1 LNRRAL
7 LASLAAG
14 SLLGT
19 RLALAVPPPAKRR
32 LGVFYAGWSE
42 FAPGANERQEGIEE
56 RAAILKAFDELGYIE
71 GRNLTV
77 DWRYFDMDFSRAPQM
92 AAELVRARVDALVTG
107 GTPQTK
113 ALQAATK
120 TIPIITEVG
129 DPVAAGFTETLVRPR
144 ANITGFVVTHPDT
157 SAKQIEL
164 IRRVVPK
171 LDRLVLIGDVRYPG
185 MRELLRPYEIAAK
198 AAGLSIEA
206 RMTDRS
212 GVERVFSE
220 IKGFRGQA
228 ALIMSPGFDL
238 AEVARLAVR
247 HGVAAMYDE
256 SVFVEKGG
264 LMTFKMYHENRI
276 PRLAAMVAKVF
287 RGIKPTEIPWE
298 LPDRSHIA
306 INLSTAKALGLTIPS
321 DVLLRADQIVE

>member
-1 LNRRAL
+1 MRRRAV
-7 LASLAAG
+7 LASLAAASVLG
-14 SLLGT
+14 SRSTLAV
-19 RLALAVPPPAKRR
+19 ALAAKRR

-42 FAPGANERQEGIEE
+42 FASGANERQEGIEE
-56 RAAILKAFDELGYIE
+56 RAAILKAFDELGYKE
-71 GRNLTV
+71 GRNLVV

-92 AAELVRARVDALVTG
+92 AAELVRAQVDALVTAG
-107 GTPQTK
+107 FPQTR

-120 TIPIITEVG
+120 TIPIVTEVD
-129 DPVAAGFTETLVRPR
+129 DPVASGFTEDLVRPR
-144 ANITGFVVTHPDT
+144 GNITGFVQTHPDS

-164 IRRVVPK
+164 IRRVMPK
-171 LDRLVLIGDVRYPG
+171 LDRLVLIGDIRYPG
-185 MRELLRPYEIAAK
+185 APHLMHPVEVAAT
-198 AAGLSIEA
+198 AAGIGIEV

-212 GVERVFSE
+212 GIDRVLGS
-220 IKGFRGQA
+220 IKGFGARA
-228 ALIMSPGFDL
+228 AFIETPGFDMT
-238 AEVARLAVR
+238 EVARLAIR

-256 SVFVEKGG
+256 SVFAEMGG

-276 PRLAAMVAKVF
+276 QRIAAMVAKVF
-287 RGIKPTEIPWE
+287 RGIQPAEIPWE

>member
-42 FAPGANERQEGIEE
+42 FAPEANERQEGMEE
-56 RAAILKAFDELGYIE
+56 RAAILKAFDEVGYVE
-71 GRNLTV
+71 GRNLVV
-77 DWRYFDMDFSRAPQM
+77 DWRYFDMDFSRAPKM
-92 AAELVRARVDALVTG
+92 AAELVRARVDALVTA
-107 GTPQTK
+107 GTPQTQ

-120 TIPIITEVG
+120 TIPIVTEVG

-144 ANITGFVVTHPDT
+144 GNITGFVLTHPDS

-164 IRRVVPK
+164 IRRVMPR
-171 LDRLVLIGDVRYPG
+171 LDRLVLIGDIRYPG
-185 MRELLRPYEIAAK
+185 APHLMHPVKIAAT
-198 AAGLSIEA
+198 AAGISTEVQ
-206 RMTDRS
+206 MTDGS
-212 GVERVFSE
+212 GIDRVFGN
-220 IKGFRGQA
+220 IKGFGAQA
-228 ALIMSPGFDL
+228 AFIETPGFDMT
-238 AEVARLAVR
+238 EVATLAIR